1 MSSVMKAES
10 ASGTKVQQPK
20 QSKGSLL
27 VVNLRG
33 LVNTRAPVR
42 TTLEQLK
49 VGRRFNATI
58 VPDDDVHRG
67 MLNLA
72 KEHVAWCELSG
83 DIAEKLLMGRSEK
96 STGTRVSESDISKT
110 HGSFR
115 EIASALEQGKIKL
128 NSIEEIRPFFRLS
141 PPRGGFKRSIRR
153 QYRDGGIL
161 GPNEMLASLVEKML

>member
-1 MSSVMKAES
+1 MSTTSNPTISKGS
-10 ASGTKVQQPK
+10 KKTQQT
-20 QSKGSLL
+20 GSLL

-58 VPDDDVHRG
+58 VPNDAVHQG
-67 MLNLA
+67 MLHLA
-72 KEHVAWCELSG
+72 KEHVAWCPLNAS
-83 DIAEKLLMGRSEK
+83 IAEKLLETKSEK
-96 STGTRVSESDISKT
+96 STGNRVPANEFPKELGT
-110 HGSFR
+110 LG
-115 EIASALEQGKIKL
+115 EIASALESGNIKL
-128 NSIEEIRPFFRLS
+128 NSIEAIRPFFRLS

-161 GPNEMLASLVEKML
+161 GPNEELSLLVERMI

>member
-1 MSSVMKAES
+1 MSSSKAAMSTSSEN
-10 ASGTKVQQPK
+10 AQM
-20 QSKGSLL
+20 GSLL

-42 TTLEQLK
+42 TTLDQLR

-58 VPDDDVHRG
+58 VPDDNVHRG

-72 KEHVAWCELSG
+72 KEHVAWCKLDAE
-83 DIAEKLLMGRSEK
+83 IAEKLLKARSEK
-96 STGTRVSESDISKT
+96 STGTRVSEAELGKDHS
-110 HGSFR
+110 SFG
-115 EIASALEQGKIKL
+115 EIAKGLENGSLKL
-128 NSIEEIRPFFRLS
+128 KSIAEIRPFFRLS

-161 GPNEMLASLVEKML
+161 GPNEDLPKIVEKML

>member
-1 MSSVMKAES
+1 MSSSKAIVSSSTES
-10 ASGTKVQQPK
+10 TPM
-20 QSKGSLL
+20 GSLL

-58 VPDDDVHRG
+58 VPDDNVYRG

-72 KEHVAWCELSG
+72 KEHVAWCRLDAE
-83 DIAEKLLMGRSEK
+83 IAEKLLKSRSEK
-96 STGTRVSESDISKT
+96 STGTRVSEAELGKDHSSFAAIAKGLEN
-110 HGSFR
+110 GS
-115 EIASALEQGKIKL
+115 LKL

-161 GPNEMLASLVEKML
+161 GPNEDLSKIVEKML